1 MRRTTV
7 FGYNMERQSAR
18 RRLVVAV
25 YAFLFLLLIA
35 GWLLDHLRTTGYY
48 VYFAGYLVSYL
59 VLGGY
64 GSSGLIK
71 PFTGKPPRTQPLPSS
86 LIELE
91 LRYSG
96 ALGHP
101 DPEEYRND
109 ERELARRDRV
119 HYQAYQGIIVLL
131 AVIWLIATWEQ
142 HPPHFLP
149 AGLLPILL
157 YLIVLPAI
165 LLAITLPQAILL
177 WTEPD
182 LDPDPAPEEAAATIH
197 SAN

>member
-7 FGYNMERQSAR
+7 FGYNMARQSAR
-18 RRLVVAV
+18 RRLVIAV
-25 YAFLFLLLIA
+25 YAFLVVLLVA

-48 VYFAGYLVSYL
+48 IYFAGYLISYL

-71 PFTGKPPRTQPLPSS
+71 PFTGKPPRTQPMPKS

-96 ALGHP
+96 ALGSP

-131 AVIWLIATWEQ
+131 AVIWFIAMWEQ
-142 HPPHFLP
+142 HPPRFLP

-157 YLIVLPAI
+157 YLVVLPAI

-182 LDPDPAPEEAAATIH
+182 LDSDPQEENAPAALH
-197 SAN
+197 STR